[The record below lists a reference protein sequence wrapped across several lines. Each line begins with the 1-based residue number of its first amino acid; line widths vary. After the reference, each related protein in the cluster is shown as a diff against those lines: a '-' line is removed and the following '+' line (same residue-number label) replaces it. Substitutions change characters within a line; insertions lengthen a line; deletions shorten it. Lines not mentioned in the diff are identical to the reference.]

1 MENIIKQD
9 EKHNW
14 YKKRHKTRPVVEKTA
29 LKALVMACRRYYP
42 SQKLMIEIFK
52 DASLNAKFV
61 CNTEFSIILFVK
73 S

>member
-14 YKKRHKTRPVVEKTA
+14 YKKRHKTRPVLEKTS
-29 LKALVMACRRYYP
+29 LKALVMACRRYSP
-42 SQKLMIEIFK
+42 SPKLMIQILK
-52 DASLNAKFV
+52 DASLNPKFV
-61 CNTEFSIILFVK
+61 GHMDDNFQSFY

>member
-14 YKKRHKTRPVVEKTA
+14 YKKRNKTRPVVEKIA
-29 LKALVMACRRYYP
+29 LKALVTACRRYSP
-42 SQKLMIEIFK
+42 STKLMIEIFK

-61 CNTEFSIILFVK
+61 CHIEDNFQSFY